1 MRLGSYCYNH
11 VTPLGFD
18 AVGIVSLYTCHLLG
32 VCIGSFILLAII
44 MSPLWGLHWL
54 GHIIGY
60 NHVTPSGFYVVGIV
74 NGIDLNPERVAL
86 L

>member
-1 MRLGSYCYNH
+1 MWLGSYCYNH

-44 MSPLWGLHWL
+44 MSPLQGFMRL
-54 GHIIGY
+54 GSYCY